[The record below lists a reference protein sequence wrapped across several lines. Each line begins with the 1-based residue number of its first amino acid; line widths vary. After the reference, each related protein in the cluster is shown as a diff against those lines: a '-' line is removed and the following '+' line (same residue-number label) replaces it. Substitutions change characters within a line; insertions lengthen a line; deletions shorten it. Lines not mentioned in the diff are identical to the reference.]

1 MNHFS
6 NVVDG
11 RTDYYQ
17 WIQKDVADAGVNLLP
32 KFALGA
38 TLLAVPI
45 VWTSLQWATYS
56 VEQGGEIKGARV
68 FKNQMFIIVGSMVA
82 MGVCLAAPRVGP
94 GEGRGHRLLQ
104 RRVALLLLRGQR
116 LRRGDRQ
123 RPPRSPACSP
133 S

>member
-11 RTDYYQ
+11 RTDYYN
-17 WIQKDVADAGVNLLP
+17 WVQKDVADAGVNLLP

-38 TLLAVPI
+38 TLLAMPI

-82 MGVCLAAPRVGP
+82 VAIVPRRSSPGP
-94 GEGRGHRLLQ
+94 
-104 RRVALLLLRGQR
+104 
-116 LRRGDRQ
+116 RRGPSA
-123 RPPRSPACSP
+123 RPSSTPCRTRTTTW
-133 S
+133 